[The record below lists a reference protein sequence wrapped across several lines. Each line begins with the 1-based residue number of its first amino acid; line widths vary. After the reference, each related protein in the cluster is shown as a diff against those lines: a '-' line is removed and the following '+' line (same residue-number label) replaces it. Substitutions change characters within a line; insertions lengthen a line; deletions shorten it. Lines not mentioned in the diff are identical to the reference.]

1 MNWQNLTRA
10 GSAAFSTRT
19 TQLHH
24 WLTVSQHVSASA
36 AFSTIQQLNYIT
48 DSQFL
53 DGAQWSPEF
62 TGVDKQIPVLQ
73 QWHGAFNSVMTS
85 TTIESTQRVQTS
97 TSPTGTDSLSL
108 PNMAGWV
115 IGRSIK
121 KPLKWWQSPAGHAIL
136 VYNWAK
142 QRLKFSQVADHIK
155 LRQTSSK
162 HFKKFINNFM
172 SISHGTDRQTDRQTN
187 KHK

>member
-1 MNWQNLTRA
+1 
-10 GSAAFSTRT
+10 
-19 TQLHH
+19 
-24 WLTVSQHVSASA
+24 
-36 AFSTIQQLNYIT
+36 
-48 DSQFL
+48 
-53 DGAQWSPEF
+53 
-62 TGVDKQIPVLQ
+62 
-73 QWHGAFNSVMTS
+73 MTS